1 MTRTNRT
8 HNGAGSHDSRRADTG
23 RTGTDPR
30 RIDIDD
36 DDQTD
41 AWLVEASR
49 RLEEPDRDIAHLIS
63 SITGKLG
70 RVRRVG
76 RTLDTDDDMI
86 RVSDRVVKQLLATRI
101 RHALGR
107 LVVLVELDSPNSP
120 GAPDTV
126 AHDSGAEDSGAH
138 DSGSERAPGRDAKV
152 SRVRI
157 GLIARYH
164 DDLVA
169 DSDRVREVADAVLA
183 STLGSETT
191 ALARQHID
199 ILWQALPGGTPR
211 PIRIMLRQRLSH
223 RAVPNTAPRGSSRG
237 ALTGEPLRGRR
248 RQKGRHGGR
257 GRWIG

>member
-126 AHDSGAEDSGAH
+126 AHDSG
-138 DSGSERAPGRDAKV
+138 SERALGRDAKV

-199 ILWQALPGGTPR
+199 IRWQDLYTR
-211 PIRIMLRQRLSH
+211 
-223 RAVPNTAPRGSSRG
+223 N
-237 ALTGEPLRGRR
+237 
-248 RQKGRHGGR
+248 
-257 GRWIG
+257 WID